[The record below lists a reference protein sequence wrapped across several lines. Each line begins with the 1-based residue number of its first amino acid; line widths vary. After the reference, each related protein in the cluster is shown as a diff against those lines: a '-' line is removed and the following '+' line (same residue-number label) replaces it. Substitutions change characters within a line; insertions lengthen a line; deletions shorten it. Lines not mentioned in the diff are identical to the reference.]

1 MNFKKEN
8 GYTITDI
15 STAVVI
21 LFIFVSIIAMLF
33 YEYQASSQAIER
45 KSIAT
50 NYAISE
56 IEQIKATDFSEYEGI
71 SVKNGN
77 NIIAEENIENS
88 NGYYKQVIVE
98 DYADLNEGETFDLV
112 KKVTVKIKYK
122 FKNQE
127 QTVEISTLKTKEN

>member
-1 MNFKKEN
+1 MNLKKKN

-15 STAVVI
+15 SIAVVI
-21 LFIFVSIIAMLF
+21 LFILVSIIAMLF
-33 YEYQASSQAIER
+33 YEYQSSSQSIER
-45 KSIAT
+45 KAIAT

-56 IEQIKATDFSEYEGI
+56 IEQIKATDFSKYEGI